1 MIWLASQ
8 SPRRADLLRQIG
20 VSFELLVADADED
33 SEALEV
39 RLGREPPARYV
50 TRVCALKA
58 EAALQRLERR
68 GLPKRPILCADTT
81 VAQGSM
87 IHGKPVDAAD
97 AAAIL
102 SQLSGTT
109 HRVLTAVTIVDGSR
123 SESALSISTLRMAR
137 LDAKTID
144 DYIASGEP
152 FGKAGAYA
160 AQGRGAAF
168 IEHLSGSHSG
178 VIGLPLHE
186 TVRLLASFTIGP

>member
-8 SPRRADLLRQIG
+8 SPRRADLLRQVG
-20 VSFELLVADADED
+20 VAFELLVADADED

-39 RLGREPPARYV
+39 RIGREAPARYV

-58 EAALQRLERR
+58 QAALQRLERR
-68 GLPKRPILCADTT
+68 GLPRRPILCADTT
-81 VAQGSM
+81 VSQGST

-109 HRVLTAVTIVDGSR
+109 HRVLTAVTVVDTSR
-123 SESALSISTLRMAR
+123 IESALSISTIRMAA

-144 DYIASGEP
+144 AYVASGEP

-186 TVRLLASFTIGP
+186 TMRLLASFNIRP